1 MFDPS
6 LRVHSFVDSPA
17 AFEQATPPLART
29 RVFVTLSPVRRLA
42 AVKHPLHEV
51 AASEDGDVFEYFVDA
66 TEAMR

>member
-1 MFDPS
+1 
-6 LRVHSFVDSPA
+6 
-17 AFEQATPPLART
+17 
-29 RVFVTLSPVRRLA
+29 LSPVRRLA